1 MSNSVFSQ
9 TSSTLGAA
17 GNTIKNGN
25 HIVSYS
31 LGEIGNG
38 SMKGEDQ
45 SVKGGVLQGPV
56 KCVVPVIK
64 NLSISGLICLKPTDS
79 RTISLSGEKQ
89 VIYQLF
95 KNNSFT
101 GTEILSSTDNQNISF
116 TLNEVG
122 DYAVKAQYTGRTCS
136 EFMNGSVSISTIPGI
151 TVSDNLP
158 TVCEG
163 GNINIALSN
172 SQAASISY
180 KIGNN
185 PLQQV
190 LLTNNAGITLNT
202 GLLKE
207 STTFTLV
214 SVTSL
219 QSGCSEEI
227 NVVRELKVNA
237 KPALIAT
244 AEEICSGKV
253 LNITTSSSST
263 ELIYDWTATYGSITG
278 GRGSGAGVT
287 LNGGIQE
294 TLFNASEEVQNILY
308 TFKPR
313 IVSNGVQCLGTDY
326 TLEVRVLPTPKILKT
341 EDQEICSGVNVEIPL
356 TSNVAGA
363 VISWRNQLTGI
374 SGRNII
380 NEKLFNETGNS
391 ITNTYELNLNATG
404 CSTNEVF
411 QVNVVV
417 KPKPSIK
424 ILTTNVSCSPFSNL
438 ENSIDKSNSSAGLNY
453 TFWNNAGLTNPVNNP
468 ESVPEGL
475 YFVKGQDNAGCF
487 NSSRILLRSPL
498 TFIVNQPKPFCPD
511 QRGNLTLSEITAGS
525 QPGLSYAY
533 FEDES
538 LQKLV
543 TNPASVIS
551 GKYFIQA
558 KDPSGCT
565 SVKNITI
572 KEIVSENLTL
582 GTDNLTVC
590 SGGTF
595 NFDPKIKSDYTFSWA
610 RDRFESVGLNT
621 PSSGKGVISDN
632 FGTTETP
639 VSVTYFYSLGIP
651 GCNTLNNKSIKVT
664 VLPKPSF
671 KVLPEIEVCGV
682 FGNLSADNVIVQSSG
697 AYKYAYLDAN
707 GAKNVPVSNAKQV
720 LPGKYAI
727 EASFQGCTNS
737 QPVEVKSKV
746 KIPALPDTSI
756 CDPQRLNLNSL
767 VAGIPGVQNYTIGFW
782 RDLEQKQAILNPAQT
797 GSGNYFISFAER
809 TGENCSTLIPLK
821 ILSNNVSLKV
831 DASTLEICSGSN
843 LNIPFIENAS
853 VKYTWKLLNAN
864 DVNQSTSGIGSIQL
878 VLSNKGFTTDTALIN
893 LIGNSIKCNE
903 SDSTILKVAVLP
915 KPALKVDLG
924 LDLALCA
931 DDTLKFNISDPA
943 AGSFK
948 YYIKAEYN
956 GVLGGIFENGEVVNA
971 FKFSQITEN
980 LLNVENDEKQVLY
993 SFVPINSDIETCTG
1007 DTIYMDSYSVL
1018 GINDAACKSQING
1031 TVATFDLRKIQEVE
1045 LKISNAGN
1053 QKLGVTNSSGA
1064 FYFTGLTTNL
1074 DYTISSKLDKNPLN
1088 GVSTLDLL
1096 YLQNHLSGKS
1106 QLPNPYYLIAADA
1119 NNSRNISVGDLIQ
1132 IKKLI
1137 LGQIS
1142 RFPNNFSWRFIP
1154 KNFEFPN
1161 PKNPWQTIFP
1171 EVINLNNLKGSAKSD
1186 FIGIKIGDLTG
1197 NATANNK
1204 ENSTQRQNIIL
1215 NVTTDHKQLIPG
1227 KTMNIPFLPKDFEDI
1242 NGLQFTIQ
1250 LDLNYLKLDVSQI
1263 KEIYEDR
1270 IAVFENQGMITFSLA
1285 KPIEKDEIILELPVQ
1300 VLKEGILSERLFL
1313 NSRITVAE
1321 GYQRGIAFPMELE
1334 FSNGLEELS
1343 QQPRL
1348 YPAFPNPFFE
1358 SSVIAFWIP
1367 NMERVRITV
1376 FQATGQKIVEME
1388 EILERGEHQFK
1399 LNKMM
1404 LNNDGVYFYKIETDT
1419 WSARGSLVLVSQ

>member
-1 MSNSVFSQ
+1 MSNCVFTQ
-9 TSSTLGAA
+9 TSGTLGAA
-17 GNTIKNGN
+17 GNTIKNGS

-38 SMKGEDQ
+38 SMKGENQ
-45 SVKGGVLQGPV
+45 SVKAGVLQGPV

-64 NLSISGLICLKPTDS
+64 NLSLSGVICLKPSETS
-79 RTISLSGEKQ
+79 TISLSGEKQ

-95 KNNSFT
+95 KNSSFT
-101 GTEILSSTDNQNISF
+101 GTEILSNTDNQDISF

-122 DYAVKAQYTGRTCS
+122 DYSVKAKYLGRTCS
-136 EFMNGSVSISTIPGI
+136 EFMNGFVSVSTIPAI

-180 KIGNN
+180 KIGDN
-185 PLQQV
+185 PLQQL
-190 LLTNNAGITLNT
+190 LLTNNTGTILNT
-202 GLLKE
+202 GVLKE

-219 QSGCSEEI
+219 QSGCSEEV
-227 NVVRELKVNA
+227 NVVRALKVNA
-237 KPALIAT
+237 IPALIAN
-244 AEEICSGKV
+244 AEEVCSGKV

-263 ELIYDWTATYGSITG
+263 ELIYDWSASYGSTTG
-278 GRGSGAGVT
+278 GKGSGAGVN
-287 LNGGIQE
+287 LNSGIQE
-294 TLFNASEEVQNILY
+294 TLFNTSEEVQNILY

-313 IVSNGVQCLGTDY
+313 IVSNGVQCRGTDY
-326 TLEVRVLPTPKILKT
+326 TLEVKVLPTPKILKT
-341 EDQEICSGVNVEIPL
+341 EDQEVCSGVNIEIPL
-356 TSNVAGA
+356 TSNVGGA

-380 NEKLFNETGNS
+380 NEKLFNETGNT
-391 ITNTYELNLNATG
+391 ITNIYEVKLNATG

-411 QVNVVV
+411 QVKVLV
-417 KPKPSIK
+417 KPKPAIK
-424 ILTTNVSCSPFSNL
+424 ILTSLVSCSPFSNL
-438 ENSIDKSNSSAGLNY
+438 ENSIDKSNSTSGLNY
-453 TFWNNAGLTNPVNNP
+453 TFWKNTSLTDPVNNP

-475 YFVKGQDNAGCF
+475 YFVKGQDNVGCF

-498 TFIVNQPKPFCPD
+498 NFIVSQPKPLCPD
-511 QRGNLTLSEITAGS
+511 QKGDLTLTEITVGS
-525 QPGLSYAY
+525 QPDLTYAY

-543 TNPASVIS
+543 PNPTSVIS

-558 KDPSGCT
+558 KDQNGCT

-572 KEIVSENLTL
+572 KEIISENLTL

-590 SGGTF
+590 SGSTF
-595 NFDPKIKSDYTFSWA
+595 NFDPKVKSDFTFSWV
-610 RDRFESVGLNT
+610 RDRFESVGLNF

-682 FGNLSADNVIVQSSG
+682 FGNLSADNIIVQSSG
-697 AYKYAYLDAN
+697 VYNYAYLDLN
-707 GAKNVPVSNAKQV
+707 KAKNVPVSNAKQV

-727 EASFQGCTNS
+727 EASFQGCTNFL
-737 QPVEVKSKV
+737 PVQVKSKV
-746 KIPALPDTSI
+746 NIPALPDTSI
-756 CDPQRLNLNSL
+756 CDPQRLNLNNL
-767 VAGIPGVQNYTIGFW
+767 IAGIPGIQNYNVGFW
-782 RDLEQKQAILNPAQT
+782 RDLEQKQAVLNPAQT

-809 TGENCSTLIPLK
+809 TGDNCSTLIPLK

-831 DASTLEICSGSN
+831 DANTLEICSGSTLDIP
-843 LNIPFIENAS
+843 LNENANL
-853 VKYTWKLLNAN
+853 KYTWNLLNAK
-864 DVNQSTSGIGSIQL
+864 DGNQTSSGNGSIQL
-878 VLSNKGFTTDTALIN
+878 VLSNKGFSTDTALIN
-893 LIGNSIKCNE
+893 LIGNSIRCNE
-903 SDSTILKVAVLP
+903 SDSTILKVVVLP

-956 GVLGGIFENGEVVNA
+956 GLLGGIYENGEVVNA
-971 FKFSQITEN
+971 FKVSQISEN
-980 LLNVENDEKQVLY
+980 LLNVENDEKQVFY
-993 SFVPINSDIETCTG
+993 SFVPINSDIETCAG
-1007 DTIYMDSYSVL
+1007 DTILMDSYSVL

-1031 TVATFDLRKIQEVE
+1031 TIATFDLRKIQEVE
-1045 LKISNAGN
+1045 LKITNAGN

-1064 FYFTGLTTNL
+1064 FYFTGLTNNL

-1119 NNSRNISVGDLIQ
+1119 NNSRNITVGDLIQ

-1142 RFPNNFSWRFIP
+1142 RFPNNLSWRFIP

-1186 FIGIKIGDLTG
+1186 FIGVKIGDLTG
-1197 NATANNK
+1197 NAIANNK
-1204 ENSTQRQNIIL
+1204 ENTTQRQNLIL
-1215 NVTTDHKQLIPG
+1215 NVTTAQQRLIPG
-1227 KTMNIPFLPKDFEDI
+1227 KTLNIPFLPKDFEDI

-1250 LDLNYLKLDVSQI
+1250 LDLNYLKLDVNKI

-1270 IAVFENQGMITFSLA
+1270 IAVFENQGMITFSLV
-1285 KPIEKDEIILELPVQ
+1285 KPIEKDEIILELPIQ
-1300 VLKEGILSERLFL
+1300 VIREGLLSERLFL

-1334 FSNGLEELS
+1334 FNNGTEELS

-1367 NMERVRITV
+1367 KMEKVRITV
-1376 FQATGQKIVEME
+1376 FQATGQKIVEMD

-1399 LNKMM
+1399 LYKMM
-1404 LNNDGVYFYKIETDT
+1404 LNNDGVYFYKIETNT